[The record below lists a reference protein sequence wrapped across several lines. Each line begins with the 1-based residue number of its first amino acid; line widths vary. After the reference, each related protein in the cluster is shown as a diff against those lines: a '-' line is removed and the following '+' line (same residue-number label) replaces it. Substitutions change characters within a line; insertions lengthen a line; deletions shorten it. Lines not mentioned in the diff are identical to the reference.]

1 MIAMSTEDGRE
12 EGMCGDLFLSKLVV
26 IADTK
31 PPNLCLNI
39 DMWS

>member
-1 MIAMSTEDGRE
+1 MITMSIEDGRE

-26 IADTK
+26 ITNTR

-39 DMWS
+39 DRWS